1 MEEIKEI
8 KSVSIVPFTLMSS
21 SISAVMGLIYA
32 LILIIVL
39 GVVAVF
45 LPSTASAILGILLTL
60 AVTIIIIF
68 PLGSFLLSI
77 LSSFLLALVYNL
89 LVPRVGGIKL
99 GMVDMEEIMSM
110 PVIPLSLM
118 LSVVY
123 TILTFLIM
131 LIVAP
136 LMMLIIQGAAI
147 AAVSTSS
154 AVSELGGLGALGIIG
169 IILMI
174 ILTPI
179 VVFISTFVYSALFA
193 LLYNFLAPKMG
204 GIRLKFS
211 SVKDNLFEI
220 RKIKPVPLALI
231 LAVVTT
237 ILNFIFSLP
246 QIAMY
251 FAVGEPLVA
260 VSYLL
265 GDTVGYFIFIFITY
279 AIMTFLYNFLR
290 PKIGG
295 VELELE

>member
-1 MEEIKEI
+1 MLDMKEI
-8 KSVSIVPFTLMSS
+8 I
-21 SISAVMGLIYA
+21 
-32 LILIIVL
+32 
-39 GVVAVF
+39 
-45 LPSTASAILGILLTL
+45 
-60 AVTIIIIF
+60 
-68 PLGSFLLSI
+68 
-77 LSSFLLALVYNL
+77 
-89 LVPRVGGIKL
+89 
-99 GMVDMEEIMSM
+99 SM

-118 LSVVY
+118 LSAVY

-179 VVFISTFVYSALFA
+179 VVFIITFVYSALFA

-211 SVKDNLFEI
+211 SV
-220 RKIKPVPLALI
+220 ALI
-231 LAVVTT
+231 LAMVTT
-237 ILNFIFSLP
+237 ILNFLFSIP
-246 QIAMY
+246 QIVMY

-260 VSYLL
+260 VGYLL
-265 GDTVGYFIFIFITY
+265 SDTVGYFIIIFITY
-279 AIMTFLYNFLR
+279 AIMTLLYNFLR